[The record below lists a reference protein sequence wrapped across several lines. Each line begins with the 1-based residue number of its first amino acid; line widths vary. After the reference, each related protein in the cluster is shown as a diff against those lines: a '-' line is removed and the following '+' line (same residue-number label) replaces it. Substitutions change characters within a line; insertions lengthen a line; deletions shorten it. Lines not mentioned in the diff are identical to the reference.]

1 VRPRARS
8 WALAPCGQIGLGLG
22 LWLGL
27 WAGPTACRPE
37 AETTRAP
44 APAERA
50 QPEPA
55 ARASEP
61 SAERREALHRIQR
74 IGVIGASLSA
84 GFGDGVALH
93 RMLDAALLAPH
104 AIVDASSSG
113 LFLDTMTIAEI
124 EIGVMRLRGVRVV
137 VAVDFLF
144 WFAYGD
150 KPEAARD
157 ADLERGL
164 QMLDQLEVPML
175 VGDLPDV
182 HGASP
187 KMISPRQIPDRA
199 RLDAFNAR
207 IAAWA
212 KARPR
217 VHLLPMAAWT
227 DALKDGVP
235 ASIENVT
242 IGPGDPLLQWDGL
255 HPTARGQ
262 AVLVLLVLERLRAW
276 LPGLEAG
283 DVAADPAAVL
293 ARFRSAQGWDRLP
306 PPPGPGF
313 DPGER

>member
-1 VRPRARS
+1 MTPGARR
-8 WALAPCGQIGLGLG
+8 WALALCGLLGLG
-22 LWLGL
+22 SG
-27 WAGPTACRPE
+27 CRP
-37 AETTRAP
+37 AAATTRAP
-44 APAERA
+44 APIEPGD
-50 QPEPA
+50 PEPA

-61 SAERREALHRIQR
+61 TEQRREALHRIQR

-84 GFGDGVALH
+84 GFGEGVALH

-124 EIGVMRLRGVRVV
+124 EIGVMRLRGVRLV

-150 KPEAARD
+150 KPETARE

-164 QMLDQLEVPML
+164 EMLDELDVPML

-212 KARPR
+212 ETRPR

-227 DALKDGVP
+227 DALKGGVP
-235 ASIENVT
+235 PSIGEVT

-283 DVAADPAAVL
+283 DVAADPGAVL
-293 ARFRSAQGWDRLP
+293 ARFRSVQGWDRLP
-306 PPPGPGF
+306 PPPGDGF